1 MQSKAKT
8 VNEYLKSLP
17 PDRQAV
23 MKKLRG
29 LVVKNIPKGFEEV
42 MQYGMIGYVVPHNL
56 YPAGYHTNPNEPL
69 PFICLA
75 SQKNHIAFY
84 HMMIYQGELHDWFVS
99 EWKKVSTKKLDMGKS
114 CIRFKNPEDIPLS
127 LIVELV
133 SKVKPAQWIEAYQ
146 KSVKRKK

>member
-23 MKKLRG
+23 MKKLRR
-29 LVVKNIPKGFEEV
+29 LVADTIPKGFEEV
-42 MQYGMIGYVVPHNL
+42 MQYGMIGYVVPHKL

-75 SQKNHIAFY
+75 SQKNHIALY
-84 HMMIYQGELHDWFVS
+84 HMMVYQGKLHDWFVS
-99 EWKKVSTKKLDMGKS
+99 EWKKVSSRKLDMGKS
-114 CIRFKNPEDIPLS
+114 CIRFKNPDDIPFP
-127 LIVELV
+127 LIKELV
-133 SKVKPAQWIEAYQ
+133 SKVTPAQWIEVYQ
-146 KSVKRKK
+146 KSVNRKK